1 MPTDHI
7 RTASLNEQ
15 TMKRLMKAGLRPFD
29 GQAIKRLVEAG
40 LTWLKTNQQTVN
52 SLNVFP
58 VPDGD
63 TGTNMMLTMTSAWN
77 EIKDSGEKHAGKMAA
92 LVAKGALMGAR
103 GNSGVILSQLWRG
116 TARALQDSAVIDAAV
131 LVTAFAEARDTAYKG
146 VVKPVEGTILTV
158 ARGIAEATEAGLAS
172 TKDSIRILEIA
183 VRAADEAVQKTPE
196 LLPVLKQA
204 GVVDSGGKG
213 LFFILEGM
221 LRHVYG
227 QPLDAPL
234 ATVQPLS
241 SLNFENAMQE
251 VEEGQDYEVVVDF
264 FPSDQFEL
272 QKFYNR
278 LEEMGT
284 SIQVG
289 EGEGM
294 YRMHIHV
301 PLDKRY
307 EPIDYIMGIGTITKV
322 AMENL
327 LAQMG
332 EMDARTKGS
341 KLELAKIEPSQ
352 IAVVA
357 VSPGPG
363 LSRIFASLG
372 VAAIVE
378 GGQTMNPST
387 QDFLNAF
394 ENLPTDKI
402 IILPNN
408 KNIVMA
414 ANQAKDVTVKKVAV
428 VPTRTVPQGLAAML
442 SLKPD
447 GELDSVADKMSK
459 AMSDVQ
465 TGEITVATRSVE
477 IDGVKVETG
486 QVIALLDGRLVLSA
500 SSVEEGVLGLLEKAD
515 AADRELVTLFYGEDL
530 SQSEANR
537 VADAVRAKYPLIEI
551 ELQDGGQPHYQ
562 FIISVE

>member
-1 MPTDHI
+1 MPVN
-7 RTASLNEQ
+7 TARVEKLR
-15 TMKRLMKAGLRPFD
+15 KRQID
-29 GQAIKRLVEAG
+29 GQALKRLVEAG
-40 LTWLKTNQQTVN
+40 LAWLRTNQQIVN

-63 TGTNMMLTMTSAWN
+63 TGTNMLLTLTSAYN
-77 EIKDSGEKHAGKMAA
+77 EIKDSGETHLGRMAG

-116 TARALQDSAVIDAAV
+116 FARGVQDHASLDAET
-131 LVTAFAEARDTAYKG
+131 LVKAFAEARDTAYKG

-158 ARGIAEATEAGLAS
+158 AKGIAEGTESSLGSA
-172 TKDSIRILEIA
+172 KDAFDILETA
-183 VRAADEAVQKTPE
+183 VKAADETVEQTPE

-227 QPLDAPL
+227 ESLDTPL
-234 ATVQPLS
+234 ASVQSLS
-241 SLNFENAMQE
+241 AMNFENAMQE
-251 VEEGQDYEVVVDF
+251 VEEGQDFEVVVDF
-264 FPSDQFEL
+264 FPNDGFEL
-272 QKFYNR
+272 QPFYGR

-307 EPIDYIMGIGTITKV
+307 EPIDYIMELGTITNV

-327 LAQMG
+327 MAQMDDIQQSASQQPIKFSDVEAG
-332 EMDARTKGS
+332 
-341 KLELAKIEPSQ
+341 Q
-352 IAVVA
+352 IAVVT
-357 VSPGPG
+357 VSPGKG
-363 LSRIFASLG
+363 LTRIFASLG
-372 VAAIVE
+372 VAAVVA

-387 QDFLNAF
+387 QDILAAF
-394 ENLPTDKI
+394 ENLPTNKI

-408 KNIVMA
+408 KNIIMA
-414 ANQAKDVTVKKVAV
+414 ANQAKDVTVKEVEV
-428 VPTRTVPQGLAAML
+428 VPSRTVPQGLAAML
-442 SLKPD
+442 SLQPD
-447 GELDSVADKMSK
+447 GEVGPVAERMTK
-459 AMSDVQ
+459 ALSSVQ
-465 TGEITVATRSVE
+465 TGEVTVAVRSVE
-477 IDGVKVETG
+477 IDGVHCSEG
-486 QVIALLDGRLVLSA
+486 QVIALLDGKLVA
-500 SSVEEGVLGLLEKAD
+500 SGDSLEDACFRMLEKAE
-515 AADRELVTLFYGEDL
+515 AAEHELITFYFGEDL
-530 SQSEANR
+530 PHGEANR
-537 VADAVRAKYPLIEI
+537 IADMVRKKYPEQEI
-551 ELQDGGQPHYQ
+551 EVQEGGQPHYQ

>member
-1 MPTDHI
+1 MAVDNA
-7 RTASLNEQ
+7 RVE
-15 TMKRLMKAGLRPFD
+15 KLRKQSIN
-29 GQAIKRLVEAG
+29 GQSVKRLVEAG
-40 LTWLKTNQQTVN
+40 MTWLRTNQQTVN
-52 SLNVFP
+52 ALNVFP

-63 TGTNMMLTMTSAWN
+63 TGTNMVLTMQSAWN
-77 EIKDSGEKHAGKMAA
+77 EVKDLGHRSASDMAA
-92 LVAKGALMGAR
+92 AVSKGALMGAR

-116 TARALQDSAVIDAAV
+116 FSRGVHGHDV
-131 LVTAFAEARDTAYKG
+131 LDGVTLAKAFAEARDTAYKG
-146 VVKPVEGTILTV
+146 VVRPVEGTILTV
-158 ARGIAEATEAGLAS
+158 ARGVAEATAAAA
-172 TKDSIRILEIA
+172 KDTNDAITILEVA
-183 VRAADEAVQKTPE
+183 VKAADDWVNKTPE
-196 LLPVLKQA
+196 MLPVLKQA

-227 QPLDAPL
+227 ESLETPTI
-234 ATVQPLS
+234 TVQPIS
-241 SLNFENAMQE
+241 SMQMQDAMDT

-264 FPSDQFEL
+264 SPSGDFDL
-272 QKFYNR
+272 HRFYAR

-289 EGEGM
+289 EGDGM

-327 LAQMG
+327 LAQM
-332 EMDARTKGS
+332 DDIQKS
-341 KLELAKIEPSQ
+341 KASRIEFASVEPGQ
-352 IAVVA
+352 IAVIT
-357 VSPGPG
+357 VSPGAG

-372 VAAIVE
+372 VAAVVE

-387 QDFLNAF
+387 QDILNSF

-414 ANQAKDVTVKKVAV
+414 ANQAKSVTVKKVAV
-428 VPTRTVPQGLAAML
+428 VPSRTVPQGLAAML
-442 SLKPD
+442 SLQPD
-447 GELDSVADKMSK
+447 GDLDSTAEKMTK
-459 AMSDVQ
+459 ALGNVT

-477 IDGVKVETG
+477 IDGVKVENG
-486 QVIALLDGRLVLSA
+486 QVIALLDGKLVASA
-500 SSVEEGVLGLLEKAD
+500 TSVEEGCLAFLEKAN
-515 AADRELVTLFYGEDL
+515 AADHELTTLFYGENMTHAD
-530 SQSEANR
+530 ANR
-537 VADAVRAKYPLIEI
+537 VADVIREKYSNLEV
-551 ELQDGGQPHYQ
+551 EVQEGGQPHYQ

>member
-1 MPTDHI
+1 MAVD
-7 RTASLNEQ
+7 TARVE
-15 TMKRLMKAGLRPFD
+15 KLRKKSIN
-29 GQAIKRLVEAG
+29 GQSMKRLVEAG
-40 LTWLKTNQQTVN
+40 LTWLRTNQQTVN
-52 SLNVFP
+52 ALNVFP

-63 TGTNMMLTMTSAWN
+63 TGTNMVLTMQSAWN
-77 EIKDSGEKHAGKMAA
+77 EIKDLGHRSISDMASA
-92 LVAKGALMGAR
+92 VSKGALMGAR

-116 TARALQDSAVIDAAV
+116 FARGVHSKEV
-131 LVTAFAEARDTAYKG
+131 LDGPILAKAFGEARDTAYKG
-146 VVKPVEGTILTV
+146 VVRPVEGTILTV
-158 ARGIAEATEAGLAS
+158 AREVAAATEAALGS
-172 TKDSIRILEIA
+172 TQDAIDILEVA
-183 VRAADEAVQKTPE
+183 VKAADEAVRKTPD

-227 QPLDAPL
+227 ESLETPLMS
-234 ATVQPLS
+234 VQPIS
-241 SLNFENAMQE
+241 AMNLQGALEE

-264 FPSDQFEL
+264 LPAENFEL
-272 QKFYNR
+272 QKFYGR

-327 LAQMG
+327 LAQMDDIQKG
-332 EMDARTKGS
+332 KASRISLTKV
-341 KLELAKIEPSQ
+341 EPGQ
-352 IAVVA
+352 IAVVV
-357 VSPGPG
+357 VSPGAG

-372 VAAIVE
+372 AAAVVE

-387 QDFLNAF
+387 QDFLNSF

-408 KNIVMA
+408 KNIIMA
-414 ANQAKDVTVKKVAV
+414 ANQAKEVTVKQVAV
-428 VPTRTVPQGLAAML
+428 VPSRTIPQGLAAML
-442 SLKPD
+442 ALHPD
-447 GELDSVADKMSK
+447 EEINSIAEKMTK
-459 AMSDVQ
+459 ALEDVH

-477 IDGVKVETG
+477 IDRVNVKEG
-486 QVIALLDGRLVLSA
+486 QVIALLDGKLVVSA
-500 SSVEEGVLGLLEKAD
+500 GSVEEGCLGLLEKAK
-515 AADRELVTLFYGEDL
+515 ADEYELVTLFYGQDMPHA
-530 SQSEANR
+530 EANR
-537 VADAVRAKYPLIEI
+537 IADVIRKKYSDQEV
-551 ELQDGGQPHYQ
+551 EVQEGGQPHYQ
-562 FIISVE
+562 FIVSVE

>member
-1 MPTDHI
+1 MAVD
-7 RTASLNEQ
+7 TARVE
-15 TMKRLMKAGLRPFD
+15 KLRKQPIN
-29 GQAIKRLVEAG
+29 GQSMKRLVEAG
-40 LTWLKTNQQTVN
+40 LTWLRTNQQTVN
-52 SLNVFP
+52 ALNVFP

-63 TGTNMMLTMTSAWN
+63 TGTNMVLTMQSAWN
-77 EIKDSGEKHAGKMAA
+77 EIKDLGHRSISDMAGA
-92 LVAKGALMGAR
+92 VSKGALMGAR

-116 TARALQDSAVIDAAV
+116 VARGLHGKNV
-131 LVTAFAEARDTAYKG
+131 LDGPTLVRAFGEARDTAYKG
-146 VVKPVEGTILTV
+146 VVRPVEGTILTV
-158 ARGIAEATEAGLAS
+158 AKEVALATEAALKS
-172 TKDSIRILEIA
+172 TEDPIQILEVA
-183 VRAADEAVQKTPE
+183 VSAADRAVQNTPE

-227 QPLDAPL
+227 ESLETPIM
-234 ATVQPLS
+234 TVQPIS
-241 SLNFENAMQE
+241 SMKMQDAMQE

-264 FPSDQFEL
+264 LPASDFDL
-272 QKFYNR
+272 QRFYGR
-278 LEEMGT
+278 LEQMGT

-327 LAQMG
+327 LAQM
-332 EMDARTKGS
+332 DDIQK
-341 KLELAKIEPSQ
+341 AKASRISFAKVEPGQ

-357 VSPGPG
+357 VSPGAG

-372 VAAIVE
+372 AAAVVE

-387 QDFLNAF
+387 QDILKSF
-394 ENLPTDKI
+394 ESLPTDKI

-414 ANQAKDVTVKKVAV
+414 ANQAKEVTVKQVAV
-428 VPTRTVPQGLAAML
+428 VPSKTIPQGLSALL
-442 SLKPD
+442 SLHPD
-447 GELDSVADKMSK
+447 GELQAVAEKMIK
-459 AMSDVQ
+459 ALEHVR
-465 TGEITVATRSVE
+465 TGEITTATRSVE

-486 QVIALLDGRLVLSA
+486 QVIALLDGKLVASA
-500 SSVEEGVLGLLEKAD
+500 GSVEEGCLELLEKAN
-515 AADRELVTLFYGEDL
+515 AADHELITLFYGQDITHAD
-530 SQSEANR
+530 ANR
-537 VADAVRAKYPLIEI
+537 IADAIRNTYPEQEVEI
-551 ELQDGGQPHYQ
+551 QEGGQPHYQ